1 MIFPFSAYF
10 LSSCFTKM
18 LRTRGGMQE
27 QREKGPHALPLQPQA
42 NAPGATGC
50 CRAPGCQSGLFFPGA
65 PPLHEAKGH
74 CSHQQGSSPQE
85 APPDLQC
92 ECARPAPSAC
102 ASLHICMLRARLLP
116 TLLLSGDQTQG
127 KSPHAE
133 TSERGWGSFG
143 KRLGN
148 CC

>member
-18 LRTRGGMQE
+18 LRTRGGMRGP
-27 QREKGPHALPLQPQA
+27 REKGPRALPLRPQA

-65 PPLHEAKGH
+65 HPCKKQRGTAVTSREAAPTKRH
-74 CSHQQGSSPQE
+74 HACSVSV
-85 APPDLQC
+85 
-92 ECARPAPSAC
+92 RPAPSGC
-102 ASLHICMLRARLLP
+102 ASLHICTLRDRLLP
-116 TLLLSGDQTQG
+116 TLLSGDQTQG